1 MNHADQATF
10 FRAALLL
17 GLIRGERVVAWADAH
32 HDLRQAVA
40 GADAVILRDPS
51 VPAAFIDISTCPP
64 DDLTELR
71 QRLLLI
77 GREKENDTVAR
88 ALAGLVH
95 RDLASGRRA
104 IGDTMTVLKQ
114 LRAFIG
120 VSADLNDQL
129 KTLGVDVA
137 VSQPDTRERAEAYDR
152 VRAWLARHDADAV
165 PFLE

>member
-1 MNHADQATF
+1 MNYADQATF

-17 GLIRGERVVAWADAH
+17 GLIRGERVVAWADAAISH
-32 HDLRQAVA
+32 
-40 GADAVILRDPS
+40 DPS
-51 VPAAFIDISTCPP
+51 APAAFIDISTCPP

-77 GREKENDTVAR
+77 GREKETDAVAH
-88 ALAGLVH
+88 ALAGLAH
-95 RDLASGRRA
+95 RDLASGRRT

-114 LRAFIG
+114 LRAFVG
-120 VSADLNDQL
+120 VSAGLNDQL

-137 VSQPDTRERAEAYDR
+137 MSQPDTRERAEAYDR

>member
-17 GLIRGERVVAWADAH
+17 GLIRGERVVAWADA
-32 HDLRQAVA
+32 
-40 GADAVILRDPS
+40 VISNDTAAS
-51 VPAAFIDISTCPP
+51 AAFIDISTCPP

-77 GREKENDTVAR
+77 GPEKETDTLVR

-95 RDLASGRRA
+95 RDLASGRRT

-114 LRAFIG
+114 LRAFVG
-120 VSADLNDQL
+120 VSAALNDQL

-137 VSQPDTRERAEAYDR
+137 MSQPDTRERAEAYDR
-152 VRAWLARHDADAV
+152 VRAWLARHHADAV

>member
-17 GLIRGERVVAWADAH
+17 GLIRGERVVAWADA
-32 HDLRQAVA
+32 
-40 GADAVILRDPS
+40 VIARDPS
-51 VPAAFIDISTCPP
+51 AAAAFIDISICPP
-64 DDLTELR
+64 DDLTGLR

-77 GREKENDTVAR
+77 GPEKETDTVAR

-95 RDLASGRRA
+95 RDLASGRRT

-114 LRAFIG
+114 LRAFVG
-120 VSADLNDQL
+120 VSAGLNDQL

-137 VSQPDTRERAEAYDR
+137 MSQPDTRERAEAYDR

>member
-17 GLIRGERVVAWADAH
+17 GLIRGERVVAWADA
-32 HDLRQAVA
+32 
-40 GADAVILRDPS
+40 VISNDTSASP
-51 VPAAFIDISTCPP
+51 AFIDISTCPP

-71 QRLLLI
+71 QRLLLV
-77 GREKENDTVAR
+77 GREKESDTVVR

-95 RDLASGRRA
+95 RDLASGRRT
-104 IGDTMTVLKQ
+104 IGDTMTVLRQ
-114 LRAFIG
+114 LRAFVG
-120 VSADLNDQL
+120 VSAALNDQL

-137 VSQPDTRERAEAYDR
+137 MSQPDTRERAEAYDR